1 MGAGT
6 EVSKATAEM
15 IDLVFDLH
23 GETLPPDYPFALW
36 AELARLVPELA
47 ENEAVGVLPLKVAE
61 SGGHVLLAKRT
72 KLVLRMPQD
81 LVQAAAALAGAR
93 LDLARGILTL
103 GGMKKREL
111 LPHPTLHAQLAA
123 GADDEMEFMEA
134 VQARFTALEISAN
147 TICGRRRTLSDGRQS
162 ISGYSLVVHDLK
174 PEASLL
180 LQSAGM
186 GEGRRYGCGIFMPYK
201 VISDLE

>member
-1 MGAGT
+1 
-6 EVSKATAEM
+6 M
-15 IDLVFDLH
+15 IDLVFDLR

-47 ENEAVGVLPLKVAE
+47 KNEEVGVLPLKVSE
-61 SGGHVLLAKRT
+61 SGDHVLLAKRT
-72 KLVLRMPQD
+72 KLVLRMPQN
-81 LVQAAAALAGAR
+81 LVQTAAALAGAR
-93 LDLARGILTL
+93 LDLARGMLTL
-103 GGMKKREL
+103 GGMKTREL

-123 GADDEMEFMEA
+123 GSEDEMEFMEA
-134 VQARFTALEISAN
+134 VQARFAALAISAN

-174 PEASLL
+174 PEASIL